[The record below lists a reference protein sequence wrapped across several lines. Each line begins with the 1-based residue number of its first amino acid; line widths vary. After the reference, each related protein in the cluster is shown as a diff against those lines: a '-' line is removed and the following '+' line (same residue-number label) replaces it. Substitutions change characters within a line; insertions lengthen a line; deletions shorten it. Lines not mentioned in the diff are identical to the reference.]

1 MIDLTTSIDE
11 LPLNIRPYNC
21 LKNLGIETLGQ
32 LTKFTEQELL
42 HVPNFGGVSLMEIK
56 EVLKGL
62 GLELAP
68 SDRVPHTRAT
78 QGLPNYIMKEIERAT
93 DQFRNR
99 RFAIETQKYEWYK
112 NKMSKLKQKR
122 SASEQQIATAE
133 NRATFL
139 ERDRIIL
146 LLRKSGLRFRSIGKL
161 LGISGNRVHQI
172 CRRQA
177 RREAFAKQTAE
188 VATNG

>member
-1 MIDLTTSIDE
+1 MTDLTTSIDE

-21 LKNLGIETLGQ
+21 LKNLGIKTLGE
-32 LTKFTEQELL
+32 LTKLTERELL
-42 HVPNFGGVSLMEIK
+42 HVPNFGRASLMEINDL
-56 EVLKGL
+56 LKGL

-68 SDRVPHTRAT
+68 SDWVPHTRAT
-78 QGLPNYIMKEIERAT
+78 HGLPNFITKEIERAT
-93 DQFRNR
+93 DRFRNR
-99 RFAIETQKYEWYK
+99 RIEIETRKYETHK
-112 NKMSKLKQKR
+112 NKMSKLKRKR

-188 VATNG
+188 VDTNG